1 MNRLNLIF
9 KVIVV
14 GFLTLLLLIPL
25 SMINGTI
32 ADRQSYRHQAVESVA
47 KSYAGPQTLLAPVII
62 VPYRAEV
69 IVNHTDEHGVV
80 RTTTEIQNRQWSYF
94 PKDVQLHGNLVP
106 AIKKRG
112 LHEVRVYEMA
122 ATMSGSFDLKVPS
135 GDNSG
140 TLLNVGHPFVSFGI
154 SDVRGLVGTP
164 RLTLD
169 QQSVLLLQGSGQP
182 RGNGLHALVG
192 PVLAGESSHHVFRME
207 FTLGGTEQFA
217 FVPLG
222 DSNHVE
228 LKSAWPHPNFDGQF
242 SPRGPQI
249 SDKGFVAT
257 WDISALASGAQA
269 QYLGGADIATA
280 AIPAAD
286 ANSGVLATADP
297 NTLDSLS
304 VTMIE
309 PVNIYSQAD
318 RASKYGFLFVVLTF
332 VGFFMFELIKR
343 LAIHPIQYLLVGLAL
358 AIFFL
363 LLLSLSEHIPFLAA
377 YLVASVACIGLLGVY
392 LSSVLKSRA
401 RGVGFAAMLTL
412 LYAALYGLLV
422 SEDNA
427 LVLGSLLLF
436 AILAAIMLIT
446 RKIDW
451 YALGQATPPPVR
463 AE

>member
-1 MNRLNLIF
+1 MNRLNLFF
-9 KVIVV
+9 KAAAV

-32 ADRQSYRHQAVESVA
+32 ADRQTYRQQAVQSVA
-47 KSYAGPQTLLAPVII
+47 KSYAGPQSLLAPVVV
-62 VPYRAEV
+62 VPYRVEV
-69 IVNHTDEHGVV
+69 IVNHTDERGVV
-80 RTTTEIQNRQWSYF
+80 RTTTEIQNRQWSFF
-94 PKDVQLHGNLVP
+94 PKDVQLRGNLVP
-106 AIKKRG
+106 AVKKRG
-112 LHEVRVYEMA
+112 LHEVRVYEMTA
-122 ATMSGSFDLKVPS
+122 VMAGRFDFTVPTS
-135 GDNSG
+135 ENTGNLVD
-140 TLLNVGHPFVSFGI
+140 VGQPYMSFGI

-169 QQSVLLLQGSGQP
+169 RQPIALLQGSSQP
-182 RGNGLHALVG
+182 RGNGLHAYMA
-192 PVLAGESSHHVFRME
+192 PAPAGQRRQHLFRME

-222 DSNHVE
+222 DNNHVE
-228 LKSAWPHPNFDGQF
+228 LKSTWPHPNFDGQF
-242 SPRGPQI
+242 SPRNPQI
-249 SDKGFVAT
+249 SAKGFLAT
-257 WDISALASGAQA
+257 WDISALGSGAQA
-269 QYLGGADIATA
+269 QYLGGATPAATA
-280 AIPAAD
+280 VAANAMVDPATG
-286 ANSGVLATADP
+286 NSS

-309 PVNIYSQAD
+309 PVNVYSQAD
-318 RASKYGFLFVVLTF
+318 RASKYGILFVVLTF
-332 VGFFMFELIKR
+332 VGFFMYELVKR

-363 LLLSLSEHIPFLAA
+363 LLLSLSEHIPFYAA
-377 YLVASVACIGLLGVY
+377 YLLASVACIGLLGVY
-392 LSSVLKSRA
+392 LSAVLKSRS

-436 AILAAIMLIT
+436 AILAAVMLIT

-451 YALGQATPPPVR
+451 YTLGQAVPPPIP

>member
-1 MNRLNLIF
+1 MNRLNLF
-9 KVIVV
+9 LKAAAV

-25 SMINGTI
+25 AMINGTI
-32 ADRQSYRHQAVESVA
+32 SDRQSYRRQAVDSVA
-47 KSYAGPQTLLAPVII
+47 KSYAGPQSLLAPVIV
-62 VPYRAEV
+62 VPYRVEV
-69 IVNHTDEHGVV
+69 TVTHTDEHGAV
-80 RTTTEIQNRQWSYF
+80 RTTTEIQNRRWTLF
-94 PKDVQLHGNLVP
+94 PKDVQFQGNLVP

-122 ATMSGSFDLKVPS
+122 ASMTGSFDLKAPGS
-135 GDNSG
+135 DNTNG
-140 TLLNVGHPFVSFGI
+140 NLLNVGQPFLSIGI

-164 RLTLD
+164 RLTVD
-169 QQSVLLLQGSGQP
+169 QQPLALLQGSAQQ
-182 RGNGLHALVG
+182 RGNGLHAFIG
-192 PVLAGESSHHVFRME
+192 PVQAGETGHHSFRMD

-228 LKSAWPHPNFDGQF
+228 LKSTWPHPNFDGQF
-242 SPRGPQI
+242 SPRSPEI

-269 QYLGGADIATA
+269 QYLNGAV
-280 AIPAAD
+280 PAASTND
-286 ANSGVLATADP
+286 NTEDSSGAAA

-309 PVNIYSQAD
+309 PVNIYTQAD
-318 RASKYGFLFVVLTF
+318 RASKYGILFVMLTF
-332 VGFFMFELIKR
+332 VGFFMYELIKR

-377 YLVASVACIGLLGVY
+377 YLVASIACIGLLGVY
-392 LSSVLKSRA
+392 LSAVLKSKS
-401 RGVGFAAMLTL
+401 RGAGFAGMLTL

-451 YALGQATPPPVR
+451 YALGQATPPPLP

>member
-1 MNRLNLIF
+1 MNRLSLFF
-9 KVIVV
+9 KAVIV
-14 GFLTLLLLIPL
+14 GFLMLLLLIPL
-25 SMINGTI
+25 AMINGTI
-32 ADRQSYRHQAVESVA
+32 SERQSYRRQAVDSVA
-47 KSYAGPQTLLAPVII
+47 KSYAGPQSLMAPVVV
-62 VPYRAEV
+62 VPYRIRV
-69 IVNHTDEHGVV
+69 NVNHTDEHGVV
-80 RTTTEIQNRQWSYF
+80 RTTTEVQNRQWTYF

-106 AIKKRG
+106 AVKKRG
-112 LHEVRVYEMA
+112 LHEVRVYEMSA
-122 ATMSGSFDLKVPS
+122 LMAGSFDVIVPS
-135 GDNSG
+135 NENTGD
-140 TLLNVGHPFVSFGI
+140 LVNVGQPFLSFGI

-169 QQSVLLLQGSGQP
+169 QQPLTLLQGSAQQ
-182 RGNGLHALVG
+182 RGNGLHAFIG
-192 PVLAGESSHHVFRME
+192 PVPAGVKSQHNFRME

-217 FVPLG
+217 FIPLA

-228 LKSAWPHPNFDGQF
+228 LKSSWPHPNFDGQF
-242 SPRGPQI
+242 SPRSPQI
-249 SDKGFVAT
+249 SEKGFVAT

-269 QYLGGADIATA
+269 QFQSGAMPAVANSSVTDDNPATA
-280 AIPAAD
+280 A
-286 ANSGVLATADP
+286 

-318 RASKYGFLFVVLTF
+318 RASKYGILFVMLTF
-332 VGFFMFELIKR
+332 VGFFMYELIKR

-377 YLVASVACIGLLGVY
+377 YLVASIACIGLLGVY
-392 LSSVLKSRA
+392 LSAVLKSRS
-401 RGVGFAAMLTL
+401 RGMGFAGMLTL

-451 YALGQATPPPVR
+451 YALGQTTPPPVP

>member
-1 MNRLNLIF
+1 MNRLNLFF
-9 KVIVV
+9 KAATV
-14 GFLTLLLLIPL
+14 GFLTLLLLLPL

-32 ADRQSYRHQAVESVA
+32 ADRQSYRRQAVDSVA
-47 KSYAGPQTLLAPVII
+47 KSYAGSQSLLAPVVV
-62 VPYRAEV
+62 VPYRVEV
-69 IVNHTDEHGVV
+69 NVTHTDEHGVA
-80 RTTTEIQNRQWSYF
+80 RTSTEIQNRQWTFF
-94 PKDVQLHGNLVP
+94 PKDVELRGDLAP
-106 AIKKRG
+106 SIKKRG
-112 LHEVRVYEMA
+112 LHEVRVYEMTA
-122 ATMSGSFDLKVPS
+122 SMSGSFDVKVPS
-135 GDNSG
+135 SDNTG
-140 TLLNVGHPFVSFGI
+140 GNLLNVGQPFLSFGI

-164 RLTLD
+164 RLTVD
-169 QQSVLLLQGSGQP
+169 QQPLALLQGSAQP
-182 RGNGLHALVG
+182 RGNGLHAFIAPG
-192 PVLAGESSHHVFRME
+192 AAGDAGHHNFRME

-228 LKSAWPHPNFDGQF
+228 LKSTWPHPNFDGQF
-242 SPRGPQI
+242 SPRSPQI
-249 SDKGFVAT
+249 SEKGFVAT
-257 WDISALASGAQA
+257 WDISALASGAQS
-269 QYLGGADIATA
+269 QYLNGAVPAVASNGPTDDPSGA
-280 AIPAAD
+280 AAD
-286 ANSGVLATADP
+286 
-297 NTLDSLS
+297 TLDSLS

-318 RASKYGFLFVVLTF
+318 RASKYGILFVMLTF
-332 VGFFMFELIKR
+332 VGFFMYELIKR

-377 YLVASVACIGLLGVY
+377 YLVASIACIGLLGVY
-392 LSSVLKSRA
+392 LSAVLKSRS
-401 RGVGFAAMLTL
+401 RGAGFAGMLTL

-451 YALGQATPPPVR
+451 YALGQSTPPPVP